1 MARWWVGWLVLMFA
15 LAEAGESGPTR
26 RVSLPQVAEAALQN
40 HLELT
45 LAALEEA
52 AAQERLAM
60 TQHGWLPALSIG
72 AGFSRL
78 DGRRQGSFGELRQ
91 IEFDRY
97 DPQLGIALAWNV
109 GERLHQ
115 VRARWHEHLAS
126 RYRLLDVRQK
136 VLLGIG
142 QLYQSLVLSRAAVEI
157 AGQLAEARR
166 AIAELIRA
174 RVAGGVAL
182 QSDLAQAQ
190 AALAE
195 AQGQQVA
202 ARNEWRQASIRLAQV
217 LRWDQDTLL
226 VPGEEM
232 PTAHPLAGLPP
243 EDVSGRFDLK
253 RLKQNMAAS
262 QDNIA
267 SAWWQL
273 LGPNLEVE
281 WRHTGLG
288 TRLDDLAAQNYF
300 RIFLGWRLS
309 LDKWDQIRLRRREL
323 EIIKAQLQQLHDTA
337 KAEAASAKHQIEA
350 AKARLPLAQGRLK
363 ASQEYL
369 ELAQERYQGGK
380 ALLLEVLNAQ
390 TELARAR
397 LDLATVVS
405 EYNLS
410 QIRYLAALGVL
421 EPQRLPGLENEP

>member
-1 MARWWVGWLVLMFA
+1 MVRWWVGWFLLMFA
-15 LAEAGESGPTR
+15 LAKADESAPTR
-26 RVSLPQVAEAALQN
+26 RVSLPQVTLQN

-45 LAALEEA
+45 LAAVEEA

-60 TQHGWLPALSIG
+60 VQHGFLPTLSIG

-78 DGRRQGSFGELRQ
+78 DGRQQGSFGELRQ
-91 IEFDRY
+91 TEFERY
-97 DPQLGIALAWNV
+97 EPQVGIALAWNV

-115 VRARWHEHLAS
+115 VRARWHDYLAS

-142 QLYQSLVLSRAAVEI
+142 QWYQSLVLARAGVKI
-157 AGQLAEARR
+157 AEQLAEARR
-166 AIAELIRA
+166 EIAELIRV

-195 AQGQQVA
+195 AQSQTVA
-202 ARNEWRQASIRLAQV
+202 ARNEWKQVSIRLAQV
-217 LRWDQDTLL
+217 LRWDQNVLL
-226 VPGEEM
+226 VPEEEM
-232 PTAHPLAGLPP
+232 PQAHPVAGLPP
-243 EDVSGRFDLK
+243 EDVSSRFDLK
-253 RLKQNMAAS
+253 RLQQNMAAS
-262 QDNIA
+262 QENID

-288 TRLDDLAAQNYF
+288 ARLNDLAAQGYF

-309 LDKWDQIRLRRREL
+309 LDKWDQIRLREREF
-323 EIIKAQLQQLHDTA
+323 EIIKTQLQQLHDAA
-337 KAEAASAKHQIEA
+337 KAEAASARNQIEA
-350 AKARLPLAQGRLK
+350 AKARLPLAQERLE

-369 ELAQERYQGGK
+369 ELASARYQGGK
-380 ALLLEVLNAQ
+380 ALLLEVLGAQ
-390 TELARAR
+390 TELARAKF
-397 LDLATVVS
+397 DLAAAAA

-410 QIRYLAALGVL
+410 QIRYLAALGAL
-421 EPQRLPGLENEP
+421 EPQRFPRSGQEP